1 MAIVQIVLHISDLR
15 TMDNTVDL
23 INVKSTKFQTMKVDV
38 KHVKMGKYPMILTET
53 VFNNM

>member
-1 MAIVQIVLHISDLR
+1 MAIVQIVLHMSDLR